1 MISGEFLAY
10 FETGSTISIT
20 TDDYATVNVGSV
32 ALSATTTTPNANAAN
47 YIPGTASATFTD
59 VSGWYRVFYTTRNFG
74 AGGYVEITG
83 YRENS
88 VFSVNPAILSFNAS
102 GGSQALTFS
111 GTFTNLSS
119 AVYADGITLSENT
132 VTAAANGNA
141 DARTGTI
148 YFSANMADGSIQSL
162 SVPVYQKGTQTETNA
177 PFGVS
182 PQNHSFYSDAGSTA
196 ENFSPFTIQNA
207 TVGSTVFG
215 VASVPWIHVYIN
227 SRHTMEFPAT
237 WKISSGVVYC
247 DENTTG
253 ATRSGSVTITDALS
267 GQTATLN
274 VSQLAI
280 SKADD
285 PNNDNGVSGTGTLN
299 PGDTARRGYVD
310 FKTSKGGKIRVY
322 INQKV

>member
-10 FETGSTISIT
+10 FENGSTISIS

-47 YIPGTASATFTD
+47 YIPGTASATFTE

-88 VFSVNPAILSFNAS
+88 VFSVNPPSLRFNAS

-119 AVYADGITLSENT
+119 AVYADGITLSGNT

-177 PFGVS
+177 PFGAT
-182 PQNHSFYSDAGSTA
+182 PQNHSFYSDSGSLA
-196 ENFSPFTIQNA
+196 ENFSRFTIQNA
-207 TVGSTVFG
+207 TIGSNVF
-215 VASVPWIHVYIN
+215 SVPSASWIHCRVN
-227 SRHTMEFPAT
+227 STHTQEFPAT
-237 WKISSGVVYC
+237 WRLSSGVIYC
-247 DENTTG
+247 DANTTG
-253 ATRSGSVTITDALS
+253 ATRSGTIVLTDFLS

-274 VSQLAI
+274 VSQLAT

-285 PNNDNGVSGTGTLN
+285 PNNTQGVSGTGTLN
-299 PGDTARRGYVD
+299 PGETARRGYVD

>member
-10 FETGSTISIT
+10 FESGATVTLT
-20 TDDYATVNVGSV
+20 ADDYATATVGNLT
-32 ALSATTTTPNANAAN
+32 LSANTTTPGVPAAN
-47 YIPGTASATFTD
+47 YIPGTDSATFSGA
-59 VSGWYRVFYTTRNFG
+59 SGWYVVRYTTRNTGFVG
-74 AGGYVEITG
+74 WIEITG
-83 YRENS
+83 YKENS
-88 VFSVNPAILSFNAS
+88 VFAVNPASLSFNAS

-119 AVYADGITLSENT
+119 AVYADGITLSGNT

-177 PFGVS
+177 PFGAT
-182 PQNHSFYSDAGSTA
+182 PQNHSFYSDSGSLA
-196 ENFSPFTIQNA
+196 ENFSRFTIQNA
-207 TVGSTVFG
+207 TIGSNVFA
-215 VASVPWIHVYIN
+215 VPSASWIHCRVN
-227 SRHTMEFPAT
+227 STHTQEFPAT
-237 WKISSGVVYC
+237 WRLSSGVIYC
-247 DENTTG
+247 DANTTG
-253 ATRSGSVTITDALS
+253 ATRSGTIVLTDFLS

-274 VSQLAI
+274 VSQLAT

-285 PNNDNGVSGTGTLN
+285 PNNTQGVSGTGTLN
-299 PGDTARRGYVD
+299 PGETARRGYVD